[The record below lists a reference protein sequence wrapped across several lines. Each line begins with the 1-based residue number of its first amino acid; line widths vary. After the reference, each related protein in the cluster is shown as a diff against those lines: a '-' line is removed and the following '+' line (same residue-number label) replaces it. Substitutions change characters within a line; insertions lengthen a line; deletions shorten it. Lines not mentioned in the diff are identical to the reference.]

1 MMITCS
7 SPWFDLS
14 SGPLSNVFILCPKF
28 ISILQWRTWIPL
40 SIFEKREYKIH
51 NLVNKVLEKKVR
63 NSSYFILFFM
73 ILGNQNS
80 YIQFKCQKDQF
91 LKGKFKNWMSIC
103 TKKKNTEWANHNKE
117 FQDNWNIHIQLIKN
131 TPH

>member
-1 MMITCS
+1 MYS
-7 SPWFDLS
+7 SYAQNLFLFYN
-14 SGPLSNVFILCPKF
+14 GEHEYLCPFLKKGN
-28 ISILQWRTWIPL
+28 L
-40 SIFEKREYKIH
+40 YKIH